1 MRFIFKRLRLGM
13 CCHGIFQAGFQSMF
27 SKNDSKGHKKERPLG
42 EILRVLSLDDGDGND
57 DVGRVAHQSP
67 ESPFVFPDI
76 SVQRIQGVRASKSQT
91 WLSRTTTVSEL
102 VTAIETTEPIFRLS
116 TWFLQQQEDQLWL
129 SQDPTL
135 RPVVS
140 LVTPRF
146 SPVVRAMAQCFSML
160 QDPWNAEH
168 GPLHL
173 LDRSWSLNMR
183 TMLQNIRQ
191 DMAL

>member
-1 MRFIFKRLRLGM
+1 MF
-13 CCHGIFQAGFQSMF
+13 CHGIFQAGFQSMF
-27 SKNDSKGHKKERPLG
+27 SKTNSKGHKHERPMS
-42 EILRVLSLDDGDGND
+42 EILRLLSLDDGDGND
-57 DVGRVAHQSP
+57 ADGNGNDDGGRVAQQSP

-76 SVQRIQGVRASKSQT
+76 PVQRIQGVRASKSET

-102 VTAIETTEPIFRLS
+102 VTAIETTEPVFRLS
-116 TWFLQQQEDQLWL
+116 TWLLQQQEDQLWL

-146 SPVVRAMAQCFSML
+146 SPVVRAMSQCFSML

-168 GPLHL
+168 GPLYL
-173 LDRSWSLNMR
+173 LDRCWSLKR
-183 TMLQNIRQ
+183 RKMLQNIKQ
-191 DMAL
+191 DMALS